1 MKKLKK
7 SSKNSE
13 MNSSKLIL
21 LAKLRRPV
29 HISYISKYLL
39 KSSMFETEKVINEMI
54 DENLFE
60 ESKYGK
66 GYYVVKSK

>member
-1 MKKLKK
+1 
-7 SSKNSE
+7 

-29 HISYISKYLL
+29 HVTFISKHLL
-39 KSSMFETEKVINEMI
+39 RMPMDETMKIINDMI
-54 DENLFE
+54 KDGLIE

-66 GYYVVKSK
+66 GYYVIKQK